1 MDPMG
6 KDVSVWVVNVF
17 FCLCY
22 YPLKCVNC
30 SYIGKMIEWTDGID
44 HQLLDDVLFKF
55 NNKRIF
61 EIVAASNPCIPHL
74 LYPPGGPFWT
84 LL

>member
-1 MDPMG
+1 
-6 KDVSVWVVNVF
+6 
-17 FCLCY
+17 
-22 YPLKCVNC
+22 
-30 SYIGKMIEWTDGID
+30 MIEWTDGID